1 LLRNS
6 KITEISVIEETN
18 EIGSGGNADGKE
30 TLNGLYFIDAHL
42 FITSLPKYFPG
53 IRQE

>member
-6 KITEISVIEETN
+6 KITEVSVIEETN

-30 TLNGLYFIDAHL
+30 TLNGLFFIDAYL
-42 FITSLPKYFPG
+42 FIIFLPK
-53 IRQE
+53 